1 MSSGAGTSSGVGG
14 LMKSVSLFLS
24 SGRRAS
30 LKVGGGGGG
39 GRKAGTSTPG
49 GGASV
54 RRGRSRTTAVSS
66 SCTGGRMADGAAE
79 QQQPGG
85 AVTARA
91 GTTSSQ
97 QPTNKL
103 VDTLRRQTH
112 FSRQEIDALCRVYK
126 KLVTSA
132 SSRRLQSNN
141 GQNNKSSG
149 IASSQAA
156 NEGLSRVMFRELL
169 HNTFDVVTEEV
180 LMERIFSAFDRQAAG
195 WLRLEDWL
203 LGLSVFLRGT
213 LEERALFAFHVY
225 DLNNDGFISR
235 EEMFLLLRNSL
246 VKHPQ
251 DDDPDEGVKDLVE
264 LAVRK
269 MDADRDGRLSQ
280 QDFRAAIAQEPLL
293 LEAFGQCLPTHTA
306 ANTFLATLL

>member
-1 MSSGAGTSSGVGG
+1 
-14 LMKSVSLFLS
+14 MKSVSLFLS

-30 LKVGGGGGG
+30 LRVAAQGGAKKGGVQPPQPEGGGGARGSNRRRQRAPPILSSRMG
-39 GRKAGTSTPG
+39 DSASGVATSDQQQ
-49 GGASV
+49 GGAPHA
-54 RRGRSRTTAVSS
+54 RGGSQAQS
-66 SCTGGRMADGAAE
+66 
-79 QQQPGG
+79 
-85 AVTARA
+85 
-91 GTTSSQ
+91 TS
-97 QPTNKL
+97 KL
-103 VDTLRRQTH
+103 VDALRRQTH
-112 FSRQEIDALCRVYK
+112 FSRQEIEALCRVYK
-126 KLVTSA
+126 KLVSSA
-132 SSRRLQSNN
+132 SSGRLKSNN
-141 GQNNKSSG
+141 GPNNKSSG
-149 IASSQAA
+149 IAASQTS

-213 LEERALFAFHVY
+213 LEERAIFAFHVY
-225 DLNNDGFISR
+225 DLNNDGYISR

-251 DDDPDEGVKDLVE
+251 DDDPDEGVRDLVE

-269 MDADRDGRLSQ
+269 MDADRDGKLSQ
-280 QDFRAAIAQEPLL
+280 NDFRAAVSDEPLL

-306 ANTFLATLL
+306 AETFLATLL